1 MDNIIIS
8 GVRIYFPRPG
18 ERLPVPSTDIR
29 TFAIKSTIDTRC
41 CLLAFQNGQWRVLS
55 LPEYQN
61 SGRAIMEAV
70 KQGQIKWQ

>member
-18 ERLPVPSTDIR
+18 ERLPIPSADIR
-29 TFAIKSTIDTRC
+29 TFAVKPTIDSRC
-41 CLLAFQNGQWRVLS
+41 CLLAYQHDHWQVLA

-61 SGRAIMEAV
+61 TGKAIMEAV
-70 KQGQIKWQ
+70 KQGQVKWQ

>member
-18 ERLPVPSTDIR
+18 EGLPTPSADIR
-29 TFAIKSTIDTRC
+29 TFAIKNTIDTRC
-41 CLLAFQNGQWRVLS
+41 CLLAFQNGQWHVLS

-61 SGRAIMEAV
+61 SGKAIMEAV
-70 KQGQIKWQ
+70 KLGQVKWQ

>member
-18 ERLPVPSTDIR
+18 ERLPTPSADIR
-29 TFAIKSTIDTRC
+29 TFAIKNTIDTRC
-41 CLLAFQNGQWRVLS
+41 CLLAFQEGQWHVLC

-61 SGRAIMEAV
+61 TGKAIMEAV
-70 KQGQIKWQ
+70 NQAQVKWQ